1 VIERLK
7 SFGIR
12 IWDKILDH
20 LAGYIALIILA
31 VIATTYII
39 FSEWLKSKHTF
50 EMYGL
55 LWVMSAVG
63 IALFPFI
70 LYWLL
75 TRTKILYEDED
86 DIKNILRKWWRHCTD
101 SRGTKKF
108 TIYFDSV
115 DKRESLKKGSSAKFL
130 PSIIEENGKSH
141 VINIGKRTML
151 VEYQGKQ
158 IKRKSGFLDNLY

>member
-1 VIERLK
+1 MIERLK
-7 SFGIR
+7 NFGLR

-20 LAGYIALIILA
+20 LAGSIALIIFA
-31 VIATTYII
+31 VVATVYIV

-55 LWVMSAVG
+55 LWVMLAVG
-63 IALFPFI
+63 IALFPSI

-86 DIKNILRKWWRHCTD
+86 DIKNILRKWWRQCTD
-101 SRGTKKF
+101 SRRSKKF
-108 TIYFDSV
+108 TIYFDSI
-115 DKRESLKKGSSAKFL
+115 DKRESLKKGSSAQFL
-130 PSIIEENGKSH
+130 PSVIEENENSH

-158 IKRKSGFLDNLY
+158 INRKSGFLDNLY